1 MQRYFINFNEND
13 KYVKITGDD
22 FHHLKNVLRMKRGD
36 KFFLSN
42 GELVYQVIIE
52 TLTNEFVLCELLNKI
67 EENHEL
73 GVNVTIA
80 QGMPKVDKF
89 EFIIQKATELGVR
102 ELIPVLC
109 DRSLVKVDGDKSRK
123 KLSRFFKIA
132 KGAAEQSER
141 LMIPNVTNFMT
152 LNELIA
158 YSKTFTYC
166 CVAYERA
173 TAKNYQNLPQLLEK
187 LNANDKILFFIGPE
201 GGISDKELALLTANN
216 FITISLGKRILRTE
230 TAPLFI
236 LSAISYELEL
246 KG

>member
-52 TLTNEFVLCELLNKI
+52 TLTNEFVLCELLNKV

-123 KLSRFFKIA
+123 KLPR
-132 KGAAEQSER
+132 ELQNNQS
-141 LMIPNVTNFMT
+141 
-152 LNELIA
+152 A
-158 YSKTFTYC
+158 
-166 CVAYERA
+166 
-173 TAKNYQNLPQLLEK
+173 
-187 LNANDKILFFIGPE
+187 
-201 GGISDKELALLTANN
+201 
-216 FITISLGKRILRTE
+216 
-230 TAPLFI
+230 
-236 LSAISYELEL
+236 
-246 KG
+246 